1 MKTNTRQ
8 KILQIIQEQYPIWIS
23 KIANILNISNEI
35 THRHVKKLIFEW
47 EIYKTGT
54 PPKVYYFPVS
64 DKKQEQNIWLDRA
77 DEKFLNENFLDFTPD
92 GQMISWPEGFSYWC
106 TKRWL
111 DISKEIR
118 FYKDTIIKYNTYKN
132 KDDYIDGMQKI
143 LPTFNQVYLDEIYY
157 LDFYSIEKYGKTLLW
172 NLMFYWKQSGDKE
185 IIWKILSYIKIP
197 IHTMISQKNI
207 DGFWFIPPSIDRKIQ
222 IMTELKKWLQ
232 LPWKELKLIK
242 IFKQKVVSQKS
253 LSKSSDRIINARET
267 IFIENPNFS
276 VDTILLID
284 DAVWSGATLNETAK
298 KIKEKNIAKK
308 VIWLAIVWSFK
319 GFEVINEV

>member
-1 MKTNTRQ
+1 MKTDTRQ
-8 KILQIIQEQYPIWIS
+8 KVYEIIKKNYPIWVT
-23 KIANILNISNEI
+23 KIALLLGLSNEI
-35 THRHVKKLIFEW
+35 IHRHVKKLINENLV
-47 EIYKTGT
+47 YKTWAA
-54 PPKVYYFPVS
+54 PKVYYFPLENINKNEIAVS
-64 DKKQEQNIWLDRA
+64 QNDSDFLD
-77 DEKFLNENFLDFTPD
+77 NNFLDFTPD

-106 TKRWL
+106 KKRWL
-111 DISKEIR
+111 DISKEISL
-118 FYKDTIIKYNTYKN
+118 YKDTIIKYNSYKN
-132 KDDYIDGMQKI
+132 KDGYIDGKQKI
-143 LPTFNQVYLDEIYY
+143 LNTFDQVYLDEIYY

-185 IIWKILSYIKIP
+185 IIWKILSYVKTP
-197 IHTMISQKNI
+197 IYTMIFKKNI
-207 DGFWFIPPSIDRKIQ
+207 DWFWFIPPSIDRKIQ

-232 LPWKELKLIK
+232 LSWKELKLIK

-267 IFIENPNFS
+267 IFIENPDFS

-284 DAVWSGATLNETAK
+284 DAVWSGSTLNETAK